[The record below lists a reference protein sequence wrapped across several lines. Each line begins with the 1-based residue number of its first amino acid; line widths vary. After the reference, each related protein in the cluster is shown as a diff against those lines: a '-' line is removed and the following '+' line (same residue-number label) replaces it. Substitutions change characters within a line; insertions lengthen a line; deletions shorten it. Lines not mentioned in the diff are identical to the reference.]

1 MKYVFLFL
9 LLPITL
15 IAQDLSVSGSVFD
28 QETKQPLP
36 GVAVYVDG
44 SDVGAV
50 TDFDGNFSISAE
62 KGKTLVFTF
71 IGMKTLKQTVESAT
85 MSVYMQA
92 DMTQLDEVTV
102 SVGYFDVS
110 KKDLSGSIAQVTS
123 KELEKNRSSFVEQ
136 LLQGQVAGVVITD
149 SSEPGGG
156 TGISIRGTN
165 SLMGGTQPLY
175 VVDGIPIDPLTDAE
189 GNTGGGQSQSSISN
203 INPNDID
210 KIEVLKDAAATAVY
224 GARGA
229 NGVVIITTKSATSQG
244 GKDSF
249 TVNAETTITQVAKN
263 IDVLDGPTWE
273 SYMNQRALN
282 DLYINITDPDELN
295 PFDGTQLLAGSQRLD
310 PSIYNDHPLQVQ
322 DFKQESTFFTNSRG
336 VNTNWQDLT
345 YQDAISN
352 SVNVSYRG
360 GNAQSSVFSSLGIQ
374 NNEGVIINSNNKR
387 ITSNTNIRKK
397 AFNKKV
403 DVFLRTILAYN
414 SGNASSVSNG
424 EIFTQRGI
432 VSQALQ
438 FQPIFSLLEDGQN
451 DEIYTEEF
459 TDNEIPVSNPYTLA
473 TYLQDQK
480 KSINFNQS
488 IGIFSKLTP
497 KLEWAL
503 KGAFNYQKSNRDTYY
518 PINTT
523 RGRRNNGEA
532 TQAFLENRKIYGE
545 TSFRYKNNFGKHRID
560 AIVVGTIEQNNIRA
574 LFNKAFGFKNDLTS
588 YYTFENATDI
598 LVPVTQFRE
607 FGLLSGLA
615 RVGYNY
621 KRRYYVDINARIDAS
636 SKFAT
641 NNKSAVFPSVALAWA
656 ASEEPFLRDSD
667 IVSNLRLRAS
677 YGKTGSNPIAPYQSL
692 AFIEPIRYNF
702 DDNIATGNYEA
713 NLANNDLAW
722 ETTEQFNAGLDVGLL
737 SSAVNITIDAYHK
750 KTYDLL
756 QSINLPPSNG
766 YSSMIGNF
774 GEIENKGIEFSIN
787 AAVVNSLDFSWS
799 TSANIGFNRNK
810 LVELNSNLDFQRGP
824 IVGFSQR
831 TPSVFMVG
839 KPLGIFW
846 GAQTDGVY
854 ANWEEAVASGIK
866 YVSPGEIRY
875 VNNHVDVDAN
885 GDPLI
890 EQKINDDDFVQIG
903 DPNPDFTAA
912 ITNNFSYRNW
922 DMSILFTGQK
932 GGDLF
937 WVDSWQLQALQKST
951 NSLTSAFEDSWKA
964 PLSID
969 SDGYVVYNP
978 EVGSLTGVSHPAA
991 KTNKAAEDNGPLDR
1005 TIVSD
1010 RQVYDASFIRLKN
1023 INISY
1028 THNMKNNTSLKIFAS
1043 ANNLFVWTK
1052 YPGYDPEVQSYNKD
1066 PQRRGID
1073 FGSYPGTKRFSIGLR
1088 FNY

>member
-1 MKYVFLFL
+1 MKYIFLFL

-15 IAQDLSVSGSVFD
+15 IAQDLSVSGTVFD
-28 QETKQPLP
+28 QESKQPLP

-71 IGMKTLKQTVESAT
+71 IGMKTLKQIVENTS

-123 KELEKNRSSFVEQ
+123 KELEKNRSNSVEQ
-136 LLQGQVAGVVITD
+136 LLQGQIAGVVITD

-165 SLMGGTQPLY
+165 SILGGTQPLY
-175 VVDGIPIDPLTDAE
+175 VVDGIPIDPLSDAQ
-189 GNTGGGQSQSSISN
+189 GNDGGGQSQNSISN

-229 NGVVIITTKSATSQG
+229 NGVVIITTKSATDQG

-249 TVNAETTITQVAKN
+249 TVNAESKITEVAN
-263 IDVLDGPTWE
+263 FIDVLDGPTFE

-282 DLYINITDPDELN
+282 NLYISITDPN
-295 PFDGTQLLAGSQRLD
+295 VYGPNAFNGSQALD
-310 PSIYNDHPLQVQ
+310 SSVYSELANFTIPYAT
-322 DFKQESTFFTNSRG
+322 STG
-336 VNTNWQDLT
+336 VDNNWQDLT
-345 YQDAISN
+345 YQNAVSSD
-352 SVNVSYRG
+352 VNVSYRG
-360 GNAQSSVFSSLGIQ
+360 GNAQSSVFSSLSIQ
-374 NNEGVIINSNNKR
+374 NNEGVIINSYNKR

-403 DVFLRTILAYN
+403 DIFLRTLLAYN
-414 SGNASSVSNG
+414 DGAASSVANG
-424 EIFTQRGI
+424 QIFQQRGV

-438 FQPIFSLLEDGQN
+438 FQPIFSLLEPGQ
-451 DEIYTEEF
+451 DDDIYAEL
-459 TDNEIPVSNPYTLA
+459 NEGNILSNPYTLA
-473 TYLQDQK
+473 KYVQDYK
-480 KSINFNQS
+480 KSININQS
-488 IGIFSKLTP
+488 IGVFAKITP
-497 KLEWAL
+497 KLTWAL
-503 KGAFNYQKSNRDTYY
+503 RGAFNYQKSDRDTYY
-518 PINTT
+518 PTNTT

-532 TQAFLENRKIYGE
+532 TQAYLENKKIYGE
-545 TSFRYKNNFGKHRID
+545 TSFRYNNNFGKHRVD

-574 LFNKAFGFKNDLTS
+574 LYSKAFGFGSDVTS
-588 YYTFENATDI
+588 FYNFESASDV
-598 LVPVTQFRE
+598 LVPVAQFRE

-636 SKFAT
+636 SKFAA
-641 NNKSAVFPSVALAWA
+641 NNKSAVFPSIALAWA

-667 IVSNLRLRAS
+667 IVSKLRLRAS

-692 AFIEPIRYNF
+692 ALMTPIRYNF
-702 DDNIATGNYEA
+702 DDNLVTGYYES
-713 NLANNDLAW
+713 NLANDDLTW
-722 ETTEQFNAGLDVGLL
+722 ETTDQFNAGLDLGLL
-737 SSAVNITIDAYHK
+737 DSKINITVDAYHK

-756 QSINLPPSNG
+756 QNVNLPASNG
-766 YSSMIGNF
+766 YYTIVDNF
-774 GEIENKGIEFSIN
+774 GEIENKGIEFSLN
-787 AAVVNSLDFSWS
+787 AAVLNTADFGWN
-799 TSANIGFNRNK
+799 TSANIAFNRNE
-810 LVELNSNLDFQRGP
+810 LVQLNSNLDFQLGP
-824 IVGFSQR
+824 SVGFSQAF
-831 TPSVFMVG
+831 PAVFIAG

-846 GAQTDGVY
+846 GAQTDGIY
-854 ANWEEAVASGIK
+854 ANWEEANASVIDDA
-866 YVSPGEIRY
+866 VPGEIKY

-885 GDPLI
+885 GDPLAV
-890 EQKINDDDFVQIG
+890 QQINFDDYVQIG

-912 ITNNFSYRNW
+912 ITNNFSYKNW
-922 DMSILFTGQK
+922 DMSLLFTGQK

-937 WVDSWQLQALQKST
+937 WVDSWQMNGLQKAT
-951 NSLTSAFEDSWKA
+951 NVRVAAYKDSWKA

-969 SDGYVVYNP
+969 ASGSVIYDP
-978 EVGSLTGVSHPAA
+978 AVGSTVGVSHPAPTTDPGSRA
-991 KTNKAAEDNGPLDR
+991 
-1005 TIVSD
+1005 IVSD
-1010 RQVYDASFIRLKN
+1010 RQIFDGSFIKLKN

-1028 THNMKNNTSLKIFAS
+1028 TMNLKNSSSLKLFAA

-1073 FGSYPGTKRFSIGLR
+1073 FGSYPGTRRFSLGLR

>member
-1 MKYVFLFL
+1 MKYIFLFL
-9 LLPITL
+9 LLPIAL
-15 IAQDLSVSGSVFD
+15 IAQDLSVSGTVFD
-28 QETKQPLP
+28 QESKQPLP

-44 SDVGAV
+44 SNVGAV
-50 TDFDGNFSISAE
+50 TDFDGNFTISAE
-62 KGKTLVFTF
+62 KGKTLVFAF
-71 IGMKTLKQTVESAT
+71 IGMKTLKQTVESAS
-85 MSVYMQA
+85 MDVYMQA

-123 KELEKNRSSFVEQ
+123 AELEKNRSSSVEQ
-136 LLQGQVAGVVITD
+136 LLQGQVAGVVISD

-156 TGISIRGTN
+156 VGISIRGTN
-165 SLMGGTQPLY
+165 SILGGTQPLY

-189 GNTGGGQSQSSISN
+189 GNSGSGQSQNSISN

-249 TVNAETTITQVAKN
+249 TVNAETKITEVAKK
-263 IDVLDGPTWE
+263 IDVLDGPTFE
-273 SYMNQRALN
+273 SYMNQRAIN
-282 DLYINITDPDELN
+282 QLYINISN
-295 PFDGTQLLAGSQRLD
+295 PNPASDGGYGANAFDGSQALD
-310 PSIYNDHPLQVQ
+310 PSVYSELATFTIPYPT
-322 DFKQESTFFTNSRG
+322 STG
-336 VNTNWQDLT
+336 VDNNWQDLT
-345 YQDAISN
+345 YQTAASN
-352 SVNVSYRG
+352 EVNVSYRG
-360 GNAQSSVFSSLGIQ
+360 GDVGNNVFTSLGIQ
-374 NNEGVIINSNNKR
+374 NQEGVILNSNNKR

-403 DVFLRTILAYN
+403 DIYLRTLLAYN
-414 SGNASSVSNG
+414 DGSASSVANG
-424 EIFTQRGI
+424 QIFQQRGV

-438 FQPIFSLLEDGQN
+438 FQPIFSLLEPGQ
-451 DEIYTEEF
+451 DDDIYAEL
-459 TDNEIPVSNPYTLA
+459 NEGNVISNPYTLA
-473 TYLQDQK
+473 KYVQDYK
-480 KSINFNQS
+480 KSLNLNQS
-488 IGIFSKLTP
+488 VGIFAKLTP
-497 KLEWAL
+497 QLEWAL
-503 KGAFNYQKSNRDTYY
+503 KGAFNFQKSNRDTYY
-518 PINTT
+518 PTNTT

-545 TSFRYKNNFGKHRID
+545 TSLRYKNNFGPHRID

-574 LFNKAFGFKNDLTS
+574 LFNKAYGFGSDVTS
-588 YYTFENATDI
+588 FYTFESATDV
-598 LVPVTQFRE
+598 LVPIAQFRE
-607 FGLLSGLA
+607 FGLLSGLS

-621 KRRYYVDINARIDAS
+621 KRKYYVDINARIDAS

-641 NNKSAVFPSVALAWA
+641 NNKSAIFPSVALAWA

-677 YGKTGSNPIAPYQSL
+677 YGETGSNPIAPYQSL
-692 AFIEPIRYNF
+692 ALMTPIRYNF
-702 DDNIATGNYEA
+702 DDNLVTGYYES
-713 NLANNDLAW
+713 NLANDDLTW

-756 QSINLPPSNG
+756 QNVSLPASNG
-766 YSSMIGNF
+766 YYSIVDNF

-810 LVELNSNLDFQRGP
+810 LVQLNSNLDFQLG
-824 IVGFSQR
+824 
-831 TPSVFMVG
+831 PSVGYSQAYPAVFKAG
-839 KPLGIFW
+839 YPLGIFW
-846 GAQTDGVY
+846 GAQTDGIY
-854 ANWEEAVASGIK
+854 ANWQEANNSGIDGAT
-866 YVSPGEIRY
+866 PGEIKY

-885 GDPLI
+885 GDPLAV
-890 EQKINDDDFVQIG
+890 QQINFDDYVQIG

-937 WVDSWQLQALQKST
+937 WVDSWQMNGLQKAT
-951 NSLTSAFEDSWKA
+951 NVRSAALEDSWKA
-964 PLSID
+964 PLIVDES
-969 SDGYVVYNP
+969 GGVVYNP
-978 EVGSLTGVSHPAA
+978 AAGSMDGVSHPAPS
-991 KTNKAAEDNGPLDR
+991 TNPGSRA
-1005 TIVSD
+1005 IVSD
-1010 RQVYDASFIRLKN
+1010 RQVFDGSFIKLKN

-1028 THNMKNNTSLKIFAS
+1028 THNMKNNTSLKIVAS

-1073 FGSYPGTKRFSIGLR
+1073 FGSYPGTKRFSLGLR